1 MRSRLIR
8 QERYMVHDTIHHYLR
23 EELATVDRH
32 IIQGETNVTGQRSRV
47 EGRERDGK
55 DATVSRTLLRNLEA
69 ALKLHYRHR
78 HRILRQMAE

>member
-1 MRSRLIR
+1 
-8 QERYMVHDTIHHYLR
+8 MVHNAIHHYLD

-47 EGRERDGK
+47 QNQERDGK

-69 ALKLHYRHR
+69 ALKLHYQHR
-78 HRILRQMAE
+78 HRILRDMAG